1 MVKKFGAKQS
11 IIIGMIFYCAY
22 VACFL
27 VAAQNS
33 HSHVSYWKRLGNGLT
48 LVSAAMG
55 GWGGGILWTAQ
66 GVYFAQAA
74 QVRAALMETTSSPRQ
89 DGGGA
94 NNTSTLTEC
103 TSYLAGIFAGIY
115 MAMEAVLELLPSV
128 LIQAGMIDWR
138 IIFAI
143 YTIIACLATFG
154 MQYVED
160 YPSTDSITTIM
171 DAATTTTTSG
181 WTKVLAA
188 WRLLQNDSK
197 MRHLVGYN
205 AAFGFAGAFAHSYV
219 NGEVIRIALH
229 DDQSKYVGALSAWS
243 AVVASFAS
251 FFLDAVSRRFY
262 CGNKGPVM
270 LVGALS
276 FLGVAVPFLV
286 LPDLTRWGW
295 RLLMVVYGL
304 YGTGRAVFE
313 GTLKAI
319 FAEYFPHEKEGAF
332 ANMILQ
338 SGLTSTVGFV
348 LTYWGFSCPNNGG
361 YKKNDYYCVQFHD
374 GSTHFVLWMELLVVI
389 SAVLAFFGYWRAA
402 TIFAV
407 EQSKRCPDT

>member
-1 MVKKFGAKQS
+1 VVKKLGAKQS
-11 IIIGMIFYCAY
+11 IILGMIFYCAY

-27 VAAQNS
+27 VAAQTLQS
-33 HSHVSYWKRLGNGLT
+33 HRYWKRLGNGLT

-74 QVRAALMETTSSPRQ
+74 QVRAALMESTSRQ
-89 DGGGA
+89 DDGA

-103 TSYLAGIFAGIY
+103 ASYLAGIFAGIY

-128 LIQAGMIDWR
+128 LMQAGMVDWR
-138 IIFAI
+138 IIFGI

-154 MQYVED
+154 MQFVEN

-171 DAATTTTTSG
+171 DAATTATSG

-188 WRLLQNDSK
+188 WRLLQTDSK
-197 MRHLVGYN
+197 MRYLVGFN
-205 AAFGFAGAFAHSYV
+205 AAFGFAGAFVHSYV

-251 FFLDAVSRRFY
+251 LFFDAVSRRY

-276 FLGVAVPFLV
+276 FFGVAVPFLV

-295 RLLMVVYGL
+295 RLLIVVYGL

-361 YKKNDYYCVQFHD
+361 YKKNDYCVQFHN

-407 EQSKRCPDT
+407 EQPKRCPDT